1 MNRTRA
7 FFLLA
12 LVASLI
18 VGWQLWPQSKKQ
30 SELLASPALISPT
43 DAAPEP
49 ESSANSVPHNIAE
62 TNLPLAFAAKAAQ
75 PANLLLDPHKLRE
88 LQGRVLREQL
98 ESFWRECVHKQ
109 NCEKQLAQLQTS
121 LSVEWFQLLQNFRQR
136 SRQWQDAQANMP
148 LESLDS
154 LSQRIEMFKQNAL
167 EIWGPLSTVL
177 LADQFAIL
185 EFRLDSVPLTQIEAS
200 QFVEQYQS
208 LIERWQ
214 QQGDVL
220 EFEDKQTHYERAL
233 SLIPSHY
240 SADEREQIRQTL
252 AQKYLS
258 DEQSSEI
265 AFRAQQER
273 EQEKQ
278 AEEYQRAL
286 AQLKA
291 SLEEQR
297 ARRYASWGE
306 PQWQNYYQ
314 QQIARFRR
322 EFFATP

>member
-18 VGWQLWPQSKKQ
+18 VVWQLWPQSKKQ
-30 SELLASPALISPT
+30 SERLASPALISPT
-43 DAAPEP
+43 DAAP

-109 NCEKQLAQLQTS
+109 NCEKQLAQLQTL

-278 AEEYQRAL
+278 VEDYQRAL

-297 ARRYASWGE
+297 ARRYASWDE
-306 PQWQNYYQ
+306 QQWQNYYQ

-322 EFFATP
+322 EFFATQ